1 MKEADRDALVA
12 GEAAIVFLDARLID
26 GIADESLDRGFVR
39 VREGRIVE
47 AGPMTDYRKAGGD
60 ERVVDLAGQT
70 LLPGLIDCHVHF
82 VYSGFRSLEEIDRCP
97 VETAAINGIVN
108 GGLMLDAGYTTVR
121 DVGTIGNVAVAVR
134 DAIAAGK
141 VRGPRVI
148 ASGQIIGP
156 TSGMI
161 DTLPSHWSTSSGLGV
176 CVDGPEAIVK
186 EVRRQIKNGVDN
198 IKLGASG
205 VEVGRYAYSWMTTLS
220 AEEIAAA
227 VAEAHRWGR
236 TVAIHCQSFDA
247 AKFALRAGA
256 DTIEHGTRLDDEAIA
271 LFANSRTALVPTLS
285 TLFSVLELG
294 ETLNLMPKQREEMA
308 VNKDHWLSAVARA
321 RDANIAIGAGSDI
334 GNRYPHG
341 RNAREIEFLV
351 RAGLSPMQ
359 AFKAATGT
367 AARILGKEGTIGAL
381 TPGAYADLLVVDGNP
396 LENVRVLGD
405 PERIRL
411 VMLEGRAVAGRAID
425 RSNLPKS
432 PAPFPVTL
440 WQPREPARRADPPG
454 GRA

>member
-1 MKEADRDALVA
+1 LRGDGAAMKQADRDALIA
-12 GEAAIVFLDARLID
+12 GEVASAFVEARLID
-26 GIADESLDRGFVR
+26 GIGEEPVERGFVR
-39 VREGRIVE
+39 VREGRIAE
-47 AGPMTDYRKAGGD
+47 AGPMSAYRRAGGH

-97 VETAAINGIVN
+97 VETAAINAVVN

-121 DVGTIGNVAVAVR
+121 DVGTIGNVAAAVR
-134 DAIAAGK
+134 DAIATGK

-156 TSGMI
+156 TSGML

-176 CVDGPEAIVK
+176 CVDGPQAIVK
-186 EVRRQIKNGVDN
+186 EVRRQIKAGVDN

-205 VEVGRYAYSWMTTLS
+205 VEVGRYAYTWMTTLS

-256 DTIEHGTRLDDEAIA
+256 DTIEHGTRLDEEALA
-271 LFANSRTALVPTLS
+271 LFAKSRTALVPTLS

-294 ETLNLMPKQREEMA
+294 ETLNLMGKQREEMA

-321 RDANIAIGAGSDI
+321 HAGNVPIGAGSDI

-351 RAGLSPMQ
+351 RAGLSPLQ
-359 AFKAATGT
+359 AIKAATGT

-381 TPGAYADLLVVDGNP
+381 TPGAWADLVVVDGNP
-396 LENVRVLGD
+396 LEDVRVLGEE
-405 PERIRL
+405 ERIRL
-411 VMLEGRAVAGRAID
+411 VMLEGRAVAGREID
-425 RSNLPKS
+425 GANPRKLL
-432 PAPFPVTL
+432 APFPITL
-440 WQPREPARRADPPG
+440 WPPREPAAR
-454 GRA
+454 

>member
-1 MKEADRDALVA
+1 MKDTDREALLRGGRAFAFV
-12 GEAAIVFLDARLID
+12 DARVID
-26 GIADESLDRGFVR
+26 GVAEEPLERGFVR
-39 VREGRIVE
+39 VREGRIAE
-47 AGPMTDYRKAGGD
+47 AGPMSAFRKAGGD
-60 ERVVDLAGQT
+60 EHVVDLAGHT

-97 VETAAINGIVN
+97 VETAAINAVGN
-108 GGLMLDAGYTTVR
+108 GEHMLDAGYTTVR

-161 DTLPSHWSTSSGLGV
+161 DTLPSHWSKSSGLGV

-186 EVRRQIKNGVDN
+186 EVRRQIKARVDN

-205 VEVGRYAYSWMTTLS
+205 VEVGLYAYTWMTTLS
-220 AEEIAAA
+220 AEEIGAA

-256 DTIEHGTRLDDEAIA
+256 DTIEHGTRLDDEALTLLA
-271 LFANSRTALVPTLS
+271 KSRTALVPTLS

-294 ETLNLMPKQREEMA
+294 EALNLMPKQREEMA

-321 RDANIAIGAGSDI
+321 NAVNVVIGAGSDI

-351 RAGLSPMQ
+351 RAGLTPMR
-359 AFKAATGT
+359 AIKAATGT
-367 AARILGKEGTIGAL
+367 AARILGKEGSIGAL
-381 TPGAYADLLVVDGNP
+381 TCGAFADLLALDSDP
-396 LENVRVLGD
+396 LQDVRLLAD

-411 VMLEGRAVAGRAID
+411 VMQEGRLVAGRDINGSNRP
-425 RSNLPKS
+425 RSPV
-432 PAPFPVTL
+432 PFPVTL
-440 WQPREPARRADPPG
+440 WQPREPATH
-454 GRA
+454 

>member
-1 MKEADRDALVA
+1 MNQADREALIA
-12 GEAAIVFLDARLID
+12 EGAAAAFVGARLID
-26 GIADESLDRGFVR
+26 GIGDEPLEAGFVR
-39 VREGRIVE
+39 VRDGRIAE
-47 AGPMTDYRKAGGD
+47 SGSMSQFRTDKE
-60 ERVVDLAGQT
+60 ERVIDLAGQT
-70 LLPGLIDCHVHF
+70 LMPGLIDCHVHF

-97 VETAAINGIVN
+97 IETAAINAVVN
-108 GGLMLDAGYTTVR
+108 GERMLEAGYTTVR

-148 ASGQIIGP
+148 ASGQIIAP

-161 DTLPSHWSTSSGLGV
+161 DTLPAHWSASSGLGV
-176 CVDGPEAIVK
+176 CVDGPDAIVK

-205 VEVGRYAYSWMTTLS
+205 VEVGRYAYTWMTTMRQ
-220 AEEIAAA
+220 EEITAA
-227 VAEAHRWGR
+227 VSEAHRWGR

-256 DTIEHGTRLDDEAIA
+256 DTIEHGTRLDDESLA
-271 LFANSRTALVPTLS
+271 LFAKGRTALVPTLS

-308 VNKDHWLSAVARA
+308 VNKDHWLSAVAA
-321 RDANIAIGAGSDI
+321 AHKAGIAIGAGSDI

-341 RNAREIEFLV
+341 TNAREIEFLV
-351 RAGLSPMQ
+351 RAGMAPMQ
-359 AFKAATGT
+359 AIQSATGT
-367 AARILGKEGTIGAL
+367 AARILGKEGRVGAL
-381 TPGAYADLLVVDGNP
+381 VPGAFADLVVVDGDP
-396 LENVRVLGD
+396 LQDVRLLAN

-411 VMLEGRAVAGRAID
+411 VVLEGRLVAGREVSAE
-425 RSNLPKS
+425 RPRT
-432 PAPFPVTL
+432 PAPFAL
-440 WQPREPARRADPPG
+440 AAWGISEP
-454 GRA
+454 GRT

>member
-1 MKEADRDALVA
+1 MKDTDGDALLA
-12 GEAAIVFLDARLID
+12 GPASCVFVDAHLID
-26 GIADESLDRGFVR
+26 GVSDEPIDRGFVR
-39 VREGRIVE
+39 VREGRIAE
-47 AGPMTDYRKAGGD
+47 AGPMSAYRKAGGD
-60 ERVVDLAGQT
+60 EHVIELAGQT

-97 VETAAINGIVN
+97 VETAAIN

-186 EVRRQIKNGVDN
+186 EVRRQIKNGADN

-256 DTIEHGTRLDDEAIA
+256 DTIEHGTRLDDEALA
-271 LFANSRTALVPTLS
+271 LFAKSRTALVPTLS

-321 RDANIAIGAGSDI
+321 HAAKVPIGAGSDI
-334 GNRYPHG
+334 GNRYQHG

-351 RAGLSPMQ
+351 RAGHSPMQ
-359 AFKAATGT
+359 AIKAATGT
-367 AARILGKEGTIGAL
+367 AARILGKQGTVGVLKA
-381 TPGAYADLLVVDGNP
+381 GAYADLLVVDGNP
-396 LENVRVLGD
+396 LEDVRTLAD
-405 PERIRL
+405 PERICL
-411 VMLEGRAVAGRAID
+411 VVLEGRAVAGRAID
-425 RSNLPKS
+425 RSNRPS
-432 PAPFPVTL
+432 WPAPFPVTL
-440 WQPREPARRADPPG
+440 WQPREPAAG
-454 GRA
+454 

>member
-1 MKEADRDALVA
+1 MKQADRDALISGEVA
-12 GEAAIVFLDARLID
+12 TAFVDARLID
-26 GIADESLDRGFVR
+26 GLADEPVDRGFVR
-39 VREGRIVE
+39 VREGRIAE
-47 AGPMTDYRKAGGD
+47 TGPMSAFSKSGGN
-60 ERVVDLAGQT
+60 ERIVDLAGQT

-97 VETAAINGIVN
+97 VETAAINAVVN
-108 GGLMLDAGYTTVR
+108 AGLMLDAGYTTVR

-148 ASGQIIGP
+148 ASGLIIGP
-156 TSGMI
+156 TSGMV
-161 DTLPSHWSTSSGLGV
+161 DTLPSHWHASSGLGI
-176 CVDGPEAIVK
+176 CVDGAQAIVK
-186 EVRRQIKNGVDN
+186 EVRRQIKAGVDN

-205 VEVGRYAYSWMTTLS
+205 VEVGRYAYTWMTTLS
-220 AEEIAAA
+220 AEEIAVA
-227 VAEAHRWGR
+227 VSEAHRWGR

-256 DTIEHGTRLDDEAIA
+256 DTIEHGTRLDDEALA
-271 LFANSRTALVPTLS
+271 LFASSRTALVPTLS

-321 RDANIAIGAGSDI
+321 HAAKVPIGAGSDI

-351 RAGLSPMQ
+351 RAGLSPLE
-359 AFKAATGT
+359 AIKAATGT

-381 TPGAYADLLVVDGNP
+381 TPGAFADLLVVDGNP
-396 LENVRVLGD
+396 LEDVRVLGD
-405 PERIRL
+405 PERISL
-411 VMLEGRAVAGRAID
+411 VVQEGRAVAGRAID
-425 RSNLPKS
+425 RSNRPKR

-440 WQPREPARRADPPG
+440 WHP
-454 GRA
+454 

>member
-1 MKEADRDALVA
+1 MREADRDALAA
-12 GEAAIVFLDARLID
+12 GAVDSVFVDARLID
-26 GIADESLDRGFVR
+26 GVAEEPIDRGFVR
-39 VREGRIVE
+39 VREGRIAE
-47 AGPMTDYRKAGGD
+47 AGPISAYRGAGGN
-60 ERVVDLAGQT
+60 ELVIDLAGHT

-82 VYSGFRSLEEIDRCP
+82 VYRGFRSLEEIDRCP
-97 VETAAINGIVN
+97 VETAAINAIVN

-176 CVDGPEAIVK
+176 CVDGPEAIVR

-205 VEVGRYAYSWMTTLS
+205 VEVGRYAYTWMTTLS
-220 AEEIAAA
+220 AEEIATA

-256 DTIEHGTRLDDEAIA
+256 DTIEHGTRLDDEALA
-271 LFANSRTALVPTLS
+271 LFGGSRTALVPTLS

-294 ETLNLMPKQREEMA
+294 ETLNLMPKQREEMT
-308 VNKDHWLSAVARA
+308 VNKSHWLSAVARA
-321 RDANIAIGAGSDI
+321 HEANVLIGAGSDI

-359 AFKAATGT
+359 AIKAATGT
-367 AARILGKEGTIGAL
+367 AARVLGKEGTVGAL
-381 TPGAYADLLVVDGNP
+381 TPGAFADLLVVDANP
-396 LENVRVLGD
+396 LENVGALADRD
-405 PERIRL
+405 RIRL
-411 VMLEGRAVAGRAID
+411 VLMQGRIVAGREIERCN
-425 RSNLPKS
+425 RSEMPS
-432 PAPFPVTL
+432 PFPVWL
-440 WQPREPARRADPPG
+440 WPLREPAG
-454 GRA
+454 G

>member
-1 MKEADRDALVA
+1 MKEIDGDALLSGPA
-12 GEAAIVFLDARLID
+12 SCVFVDALLID
-26 GIADESLDRGFVR
+26 GVSDEPIPSGFVR
-39 VREGRIVE
+39 LREGRIAEV
-47 AGPMTDYRKAGGD
+47 GPMSAYRKAGGD
-60 ERVVDLAGQT
+60 EHVVELGGQT

-97 VETAAINGIVN
+97 VETADINGVVN

-161 DTLPSHWSTSSGLGV
+161 DTLPSHWSTASGLGV
-176 CVDGPEAIVK
+176 CVDGCEAIVK

-205 VEVGRYAYSWMTTLS
+205 VEVGRYAYTWMTTLS

-256 DTIEHGTRLDDEAIA
+256 DTIEHGTRLDDEALA
-271 LFANSRTALVPTLS
+271 LFADSRAALVPTLS

-308 VNKDHWLSAVARA
+308 VNKDQWLSAVARPRA
-321 RDANIAIGAGSDI
+321 LNIPIAAGSDI
-334 GNRYPHG
+334 
-341 RNAREIEFLV
+341 
-351 RAGLSPMQ
+351 
-359 AFKAATGT
+359 
-367 AARILGKEGTIGAL
+367 
-381 TPGAYADLLVVDGNP
+381 
-396 LENVRVLGD
+396 
-405 PERIRL
+405 
-411 VMLEGRAVAGRAID
+411 
-425 RSNLPKS
+425 
-432 PAPFPVTL
+432 
-440 WQPREPARRADPPG
+440 
-454 GRA
+454 